1 MCPALDFQGADK
13 EEEVELGL
21 ELELVAVEVVVP
33 VTVSSVFQSQTQL
46 SDSEVVTELSEADEA
61 DEAMLNPTTLS
72 LATSVAHKC
81 LTNWTQP
88 ATALR
93 TSRPSSRS

>member
-13 EEEVELGL
+13 EEEVELELEL

-46 SDSEVVTELSEADEA
+46 SEVVTEADEV
-61 DEAMLNPTTLS
+61 EAMLNPTTLS
-72 LATSVAHKC
+72 LAPSVAHKC
-81 LTNWTQP
+81 LTNWTRSYYR
-88 ATALR
+88 TANQSPVV
-93 TSRPSSRS
+93 T